1 MSNYPQPNYGYSN
14 QGLTSRGGT
23 GQPSSS
29 SSGGGGGQ
37 NREEVSVQLGH
48 HHHPALEY
56 EEGVH
61 TLRQKVKLLKRM
73 SNSIGEETALRGK
86 LIDSLS
92 SGFDSATESAKKAKK
107 ELDKVYKQ
115 ARAGHLLALMFFSV
129 GLFVFVYLVYKAN
142 RFARWFLPK
151 GRRE

>member
-14 QGLTSRGGT
+14 QGLTSRGS

-29 SSGGGGGQ
+29 SSGGQ
-37 NREEVSVQLGH
+37 NREEVAVQLGH
-48 HHHPALEY
+48 PTLEY

-73 SNSIGEETALRGK
+73 SNSIGEETSLRGK

-151 GRRE
+151 GRRQ

>member
-14 QGLTSRGGT
+14 LGLTSRGS

-29 SSGGGGGQ
+29 SSGGQ
-37 NREEVSVQLGH
+37 NREEVSVQLG
-48 HHHPALEY
+48 HPALEY

-73 SNSIGEETALRGK
+73 SNSIGEETSLRGK

-151 GRRE
+151 GRRQ

>member
-14 QGLTSRGGT
+14 QSLTSRGS

-29 SSGGGGGQ
+29 SSGGQ
-37 NREEVSVQLGH
+37 NREEVAVQLG
-48 HHHPALEY
+48 HPALEY

-73 SNSIGEETALRGK
+73 SNSIGEETSLRGK

>member
-29 SSGGGGGQ
+29 SSGGQ
-37 NREEVSVQLGH
+37 NREEVSVQLG
-48 HHHPALEY
+48 HPALEY

-73 SNSIGEETALRGK
+73 SNSIGEETSLRGK

>member
-14 QGLTSRGGT
+14 QGLTSRGS

-29 SSGGGGGQ
+29 SSGGQ
-37 NREEVSVQLGH
+37 NREEVSVQLG
-48 HHHPALEY
+48 HPALEY

-73 SNSIGEETALRGK
+73 YNSIGEETSLRGK

-92 SGFDSATESAKKAKK
+92 SGFDSATESTKKAKK

>member
-29 SSGGGGGQ
+29 SSGGQ
-37 NREEVSVQLGH
+37 NREEVSVQLG
-48 HHHPALEY
+48 HPALEY

-73 SNSIGEETALRGK
+73 SNSIGEETSLRGK

-129 GLFVFVYLVYKAN
+129 GLFVFVYLVDTAN
-142 RFARWFLPK
+142 RFVRWFLPK
-151 GRRE
+151 GRRQ

>member
-1 MSNYPQPNYGYSN
+1 M
-14 QGLTSRGGT
+14 
-23 GQPSSS
+23 
-29 SSGGGGGQ
+29 
-37 NREEVSVQLGH
+37 QLG
-48 HHHPALEY
+48 HPALEY

-73 SNSIGEETALRGK
+73 SNSIGEETSLRGK

-115 ARAGHLLALMFFSV
+115 ARAGHLLALMLFSV
-129 GLFVFVYLVYKAN
+129 VLFVFVYLVYKAN
-142 RFARWFLPK
+142 RFARWFLPARA
-151 GRRE
+151 GRPLRGRATARRVATTQERDE

>member
-29 SSGGGGGQ
+29 SSGGQ
-37 NREEVSVQLGH
+37 NREEVSVQLG
-48 HHHPALEY
+48 HPALEY

-73 SNSIGEETALRGK
+73 SNSIGEETSLRGK

-151 GRRE
+151 GRRQ

>member
-1 MSNYPQPNYGYSN
+1 M
-14 QGLTSRGGT
+14 
-23 GQPSSS
+23 
-29 SSGGGGGQ
+29 
-37 NREEVSVQLGH
+37 QLG
-48 HHHPALEY
+48 HPALEY

-73 SNSIGEETALRGK
+73 SNSIGEETSLRGK

-92 SGFDSATESAKKAKK
+92 SGFDSVTESAKKAKK

>member
-14 QGLTSRGGT
+14 QGLTSRGS

-29 SSGGGGGQ
+29 SSGGQ

-48 HHHPALEY
+48 PALEY

-61 TLRQKVKLLKRM
+61 TVRQKVKLLKRM
-73 SNSIGEETALRGK
+73 SNSIGEETSLRGK

-151 GRRE
+151 GRRQ

>member
-1 MSNYPQPNYGYSN
+1 M
-14 QGLTSRGGT
+14 
-23 GQPSSS
+23 
-29 SSGGGGGQ
+29 
-37 NREEVSVQLGH
+37 QLG
-48 HHHPALEY
+48 HPALEY
-56 EEGVH
+56 EEGAH

-73 SNSIGEETALRGK
+73 SNSIGEETSLRGK

-142 RFARWFLPK
+142 RFARWFLPH
-151 GRRE
+151 GRRQ

>member
-14 QGLTSRGGT
+14 QGLTSRGS

-29 SSGGGGGQ
+29 SSGGQ
-37 NREEVSVQLGH
+37 NREEVSVQLG
-48 HHHPALEY
+48 HPALEY

-73 SNSIGEETALRGK
+73 SNSIGEETSLRGT

-92 SGFDSATESAKKAKK
+92 SGLHSATESAKKAKK

>member
-14 QGLTSRGGT
+14 QGLTSRGS

-29 SSGGGGGQ
+29 SSGGQ
-37 NREEVSVQLGH
+37 NREEVSVQLG
-48 HHHPALEY
+48 HPALEY

-73 SNSIGEETALRGK
+73 SNSIGEETSLRGK

-151 GRRE
+151 GRRQ

>member
-14 QGLTSRGGT
+14 QGLTSRGS

-29 SSGGGGGQ
+29 SSGGQ

-48 HHHPALEY
+48 PALEY
-56 EEGVH
+56 EEGAH

-73 SNSIGEETALRGK
+73 SNSIGEETSLRGK

-151 GRRE
+151 GRRQ

>member
-14 QGLTSRGGT
+14 QGLTSRGGS

-29 SSGGGGGQ
+29 SSGCQ
-37 NREEVSVQLGH
+37 NREEVSVQLG
-48 HHHPALEY
+48 HPALEY

-73 SNSIGEETALRGK
+73 SNSIGEETSLRGK

-142 RFARWFLPK
+142 RFVRWFLPK

>member
-14 QGLTSRGGT
+14 QGLTSRGS

-29 SSGGGGGQ
+29 SSGGQ
-37 NREEVSVQLGH
+37 NREEVSVQLGY
-48 HHHPALEY
+48 PALEY

-73 SNSIGEETALRGK
+73 SNSIGEETSLRGK

-92 SGFDSATESAKKAKK
+92 SGLDSATESAKKAKK

>member
-14 QGLTSRGGT
+14 QGLTSRGS

-29 SSGGGGGQ
+29 SSGGQ
-37 NREEVSVQLGH
+37 NREEVSVQLG
-48 HHHPALEY
+48 HPALEY

-73 SNSIGEETALRGK
+73 SNSIGEETSLRGK

-92 SGFDSATESAKKAKK
+92 SGLDSATESAKKAKK

>member
-14 QGLTSRGGT
+14 QGLTSRGS

-29 SSGGGGGQ
+29 SSGGQ
-37 NREEVSVQLGH
+37 NREEVSVQLG
-48 HHHPALEY
+48 HPALEY

-73 SNSIGEETALRGK
+73 SNSIGEETSLRGK

>member
-14 QGLTSRGGT
+14 QGLTSRGS

-29 SSGGGGGQ
+29 SSGGQ
-37 NREEVSVQLGH
+37 NREEVSVQLG
-48 HHHPALEY
+48 HPALEY

-73 SNSIGEETALRGK
+73 SNSIGEETSLRGK

-115 ARAGHLLALMFFSV
+115 ARAGHLLSLRFFSV

>member
-29 SSGGGGGQ
+29 SSGGQ
-37 NREEVSVQLGH
+37 NREEVSVQLG
-48 HHHPALEY
+48 HPALEY

-73 SNSIGEETALRGK
+73 SNSIGEETSLRGK

-92 SGFDSATESAKKAKK
+92 SGLDSATESAKKAKK